1 MRIGLGSTFIDFLKI
16 LNYNEPT
23 FTMLEPT
30 KTTPSL
36 EYFKNGKYSIS
47 SHNGVKFTL
56 VDVRFGLQGIESVN
70 GTLSLYRNGE
80 LIKSGI
86 VPLQDDT
93 ITVNEAFD
101 VTDARIVTY
110 TLSGV
115 DIKGKTFSR
124 SFEIWFYLPYY
135 FGDSP
140 LASSWDSENDKPN
153 NSLMSGLIAIRDDA
167 FMNAR
172 LIDDAPHGNYIWL
185 ITPYYLTN
193 RIMLDGV
200 KGDFY
205 EEGTLLRNNYFEN
218 VPYPITYY
226 CYRSV
231 SAVAEDTYHLYIE
244 YKDGI
249 GNV

>member
-30 KTTPSL
+30 TTPPSL

-115 DIKGKTFSR
+115 DIKGKTFSK
-124 SFEIWFYLPYY
+124 SFEIWFYMPYY
-135 FGDSP
+135 FGNST
-140 LASSWDSENDKPN
+140 LSKCGSSLFSQ
-153 NSLMSGLIAIRDDA
+153 LTAIRDDPY
-167 FMNAR
+167 MSAR

-185 ITPYYLTN
+185 ITPYDLTN

-200 KGDFY
+200 KGGFY
-205 EEGTLLRNNYFEN
+205 EEGTLLYNNYLDN
-218 VPYPITYY
+218 VAYPVLYY

-231 SAVAEDTYHLYIE
+231 SAVAKDTYHLYIE